1 MGHQQLL
8 LILLSV
14 FIIGFAIV
22 IGITIFGSSAIEA
35 NRDQIISDL
44 VNLSVDAQAYYKKQ
58 SDFGGGSGSYTGW
71 DIPEFFKKHEHNK
84 KYIKIKVKKNK
95 VTLNGYGT
103 EIGRN
108 GKGTVRVRAI
118 VKPDGIDFKIF
129 N

>member
-14 FIIGFAIV
+14 IVVGFAIV
-22 IGITIFGSSAIEA
+22 IGLTMFGSSAIEA

-44 VNLSVDAQAYYKKQ
+44 VNLSSDAQAYYKKQ
-58 SDFGGGSGSYTGW
+58 EEFGGGAGSYTGW
-71 DIPEFFKKHEHNK
+71 TIPDFFKKHENKK
-84 KYIKIKVKKNK
+84 KYIKINVKKNK

-118 VKPDGIDFKIF
+118 VQPNGIDFKIF

>member
-8 LILLSV
+8 LIVLSI

-22 IGITIFGSSAIEA
+22 IGITQFGASAIEA
-35 NRDQIISDL
+35 NRDQIFSDL
-44 VNLSVDAQAYYKKQ
+44 VNLTSDAQAYYRKQ
-58 SDFGGGSGSYTGW
+58 AEFGGGAGSYSGW
-71 DIPEFFKKHEHNK
+71 EIPDFFKKHENKK
-84 KYIKIKVKKNK
+84 KYINVKVKDNQ

-118 VKPDGIDFKIF
+118 VKPAGIDYKIF